1 MQIQTTTD
9 DKNAGVQSF
18 NNVQKSLEGF
28 KKHRDLLCNELVSD
42 EELVF
47 ITNDICLKHLASL
60 FFFLV
65 AFSVGVTVLWIPGAV
80 FCVNWQLHSLSS
92 LEEERAAGRA
102 CPGVGGGDESSHFHL
117 QPAVVLD

>member
-1 MQIQTTTD
+1 MGERA
-9 DKNAGVQSF
+9 K
-18 NNVQKSLEGF
+18 E
-28 KKHRDLLCNELVSD
+28 RNEKQLR
-42 EELVF
+42 LPQ
-47 ITNDICLKHLASL
+47 LHLLASL